1 MQGTIVML
9 MALSGLGCH
18 HRDCAP
24 AVATGCND
32 SGYVG
37 YAAPMLNDCQQGCG
51 QTSYVA
57 PSCYSGCYSTGYSGS
72 YSAGYSSCYSQP
84 TSGCF
89 PSGWNH
95 KRHGLF
101 GWLCGRR
108 RSCDV
113 CDVPVSNGCGYN
125 APVSNGCG
133 CNGNGSVY
141 GSDFAPAVY
150 GSYTP
155 VYSAGQVTGAVQ
167 ATTTTPAATLEPAA
181 TVPPPPAAVTT
192 PPPPPAPAPPA
203 AVMTPPAPPAPVT
216 PSAAPSLTPP
226 PAPVTPSAAP
236 AVPAAPKLP
245 TAPSL
250 PSVAP
255 PPVPSVPR
263 V

>member
-24 AVATGCND
+24 VVATGCYD
-32 SGYVG
+32 SGYSG
-37 YAAPMLNDCQQGCG
+37 YAAPMLNDCAPCA

-57 PSCYSGCYSTGYSGS
+57 PSCYSGSYSTGYSGS

-84 TSGCF
+84 SSSCYAG
-89 PSGWNH
+89 GWNH

-101 GWLCGRR
+101 GWLCGHR

-113 CDVPVSNGCGYN
+113 CDVPVSN
-125 APVSNGCG
+125 SCG

-141 GSDFAPAVY
+141 GSDYAPAVF

-155 VYSAGQVTGAVQ
+155 VYGSGQVTGA
-167 ATTTTPAATLEPAA
+167 TTTIPAATLEPAA
-181 TVPPPPAAVTT
+181 PTAPPTPATVTT
-192 PPPPPAPAPPA
+192 PPPPPAAAPA
-203 AVMTPPAPPAPVT
+203 VTTPPAPPAPAPPPTGSSFKSDLT
-216 PSAAPSLTPP
+216 PPP
-226 PAPVTPSAAP
+226 PAPVTPSA
-236 AVPAAPKLP
+236 VPSVPKLP

-255 PPVPSVPR
+255 PPVPSIPKV
-263 V
+263 